1 MRPLIDT
8 LEHIH
13 EDTGE
18 PEALGMLTTMK
29 TYNFVATL
37 TMLSD
42 VLPVLTCLSRALQ
55 AKTAD
60 FTLVASQLTYVQHSL
75 QQIKECP
82 NDQEYLSTVHDTV
95 TDLAIGVVDLET
107 ARENF
112 NKNVL
117 QPYLEEVSRQ
127 ISCRFKDTLG
137 LLTAFNIFDPQKYP
151 TDVQQLHKYG
161 TAELEKL
168 LKFYGETT
176 EIAYEGNVFSTPEDV
191 DKTETRHECKAF
203 KLVIFE
209 EKSLSL
215 KELAILFLRSEAK
228 CVTFP
233 DIKILLTI
241 AMVLPVSTATV
252 EHSFSDMKQI
262 KDRLRNQL
270 LPASM
275 FKLMI
280 IAIEGPPLHEVDFDA
295 VLALW
300 KAKKPLRLL
309 I

>member
-1 MRPLIDT
+1 MP
-8 LEHIH
+8 
-13 EDTGE
+13 
-18 PEALGMLTTMK
+18 
-29 TYNFVATL
+29 F
-37 TMLSD
+37 
-42 VLPVLTCLSRALQ
+42 
-55 AKTAD
+55 
-60 FTLVASQLTYVQHSL
+60 HS
-75 QQIKECP
+75 
-82 NDQEYLSTVHDTV
+82 TV
-95 TDLAIGVVDLET
+95 TDLAIGVVDMKT
-107 ARENF
+107 AREKL

-137 LLTAFNIFDPQKYP
+137 LLTAFSIFDPQKWP

-168 LKFYGETT
+168 LKFYGGTT
-176 EIAYEGNVFSTPEDV
+176 EIAFEGNVYTTPADV
-191 DKTETRHECKAF
+191 EKTETTHEWKAF
-203 KLVIFE
+203 KMVIFE

-215 KELAILFLRSEAK
+215 KKLAILFLRSEAK

-233 DIKILLTI
+233 NIKILLTI

-252 EHSFSDMKQI
+252 ERSFSDMKQI
-262 KDRLRNQL
+262 KDRLHNRL

-275 FKLMI
+275 LKLMI

-300 KAKKPLRLL
+300 KAMKQRRLL